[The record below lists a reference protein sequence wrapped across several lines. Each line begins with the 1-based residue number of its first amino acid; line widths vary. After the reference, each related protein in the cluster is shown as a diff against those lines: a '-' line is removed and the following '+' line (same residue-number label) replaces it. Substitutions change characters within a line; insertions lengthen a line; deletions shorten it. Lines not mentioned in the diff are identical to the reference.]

1 MAKNLFI
8 DASHPSQTRVV
19 LKSENDIEDY
29 EYEGKNNNL
38 IKNNIYLGKVSRIEP
53 SLQAAFI
60 DFGRERHG
68 FLSFNDIQS
77 DYYQI
82 PQSDIELIK
91 KEEEETRIEL
101 QKQSEIEEKNLDE
114 KDFEEKILE
123 PENKLQISDEENQ
136 VGEKNLDLKKNNF
149 PIRKKKYKI
158 QEVIKPNQVILVQVL
173 KDERGLKGAALTTFI
188 SIAGKY
194 TVLMPNTPKGGGIS
208 RKIFNP
214 IERKKIRQILNL
226 IDIPKEMG
234 LIVRTA
240 GSNKTKND
248 IENDLKNSINSW
260 EGIKKKAMD
269 SLAPSIIFQESDIIK
284 RSIRDMVDDE
294 VQNIFVEG
302 NEGYQKAKMY
312 IKQLMPKQIKKVKKY
327 RDKNPLFF
335 KNNIETKLYEIYKTE
350 VKLKSGGYLVINPT
364 EALVS
369 IDVNSGKSIKQRNV
383 ENTAFDT
390 NLEAAE
396 EISRQIKIRDL
407 SGLII
412 IDFIDMHNFSN
423 RRQVERKLKEKCRKD
438 RARIQIGRI
447 THFGL
452 LEMSRQRLRES
463 NVKWVMSLTN
473 ESQSFKILKL
483 AEIKCLEN
491 KSKEILIYLNKKIL
505 DFLSK
510 NSEEDILFFQGVS
523 PVVGGTEAEATAKAA
538 EYIDQF
544 STEGSLAHLSGGI
557 GIDMGVVDLDQPL
570 DTINPQSMRG
580 FIKSLIESA
589 PDKKRTFRD
598 LIRNRMAGQ
607 FLTGTPEQIA
617 DALEEWQQRGVD
629 GFNIVY
635 SVTPGTFMDFIDGVV
650 PVLQSRGLVQ
660 REYSPGPLR
669 EKIFGDPKLPDR
681 HIGARYRQLS

>member
-1 MAKNLFI
+1 MPKNLFI
-8 DASHPSQTRVV
+8 DASHPSKTRVV

-77 DYYQI
+77 DYYQL
-82 PQSDIELIK
+82 PQSDIEELK

-101 QKQSEIEEKNLDE
+101 QKQSEIDE
-114 KDFEEKILE
+114 KDLEQKDLEEKVHE
-123 PENKLQISDEENQ
+123 PENKTILTDEENQ
-136 VGEKNLDLKKNNF
+136 NNDKIADSNSNNF
-149 PIRKKKYKI
+149 SIKKKRYKI

-194 TVLMPNTPKGGGIS
+194 IVLMPNTSKGGGIS

-214 IERKKIRQILNL
+214 VDRKKIRQILNL
-226 IDIPKEMG
+226 IEIPKEMG

-248 IENDLKNSINSW
+248 IENDLQNSINSW
-260 EGIKKKAMD
+260 EEIKNKAME
-269 SLAPSIIFQESDIIK
+269 SIAPTIIFQESDIIK
-284 RSIRDMVDDE
+284 RSIRDMVNDD

-302 NEGYQKAKMY
+302 NEGYQKAKLY

-327 RDKNPLFF
+327 RDKIPLFF
-335 KNNIETKLYEIYKTE
+335 KNNIEGKLYEIYKTE
-350 VKLKSGGYLVINPT
+350 VKLKSGGYIVINPT

-369 IDVNSGKSIKQRNV
+369 IDVNSGKSIKQKNV
-383 ENTAFDT
+383 ESTALDT

-396 EISRQIKIRDL
+396 EIARQIKIRDL

-423 RRQVERKLKEKCRKD
+423 RKQVERKLKEKCRKD

-463 NVKWVMSLTN
+463 NVKWVMNLTN
-473 ESQSFKILKL
+473 ESQALKILKL
-483 AEIKCLEN
+483 AEIKSLEN
-491 KSKEILIYLNKKIL
+491 KSKEIKFTLNKKII

-510 NSEEDILFFQGVS
+510 NSEEDIAFFQNKNKVKLNFQEDLNFD
-523 PVVGGTEAEATAKAA
+523 VNDYKLEFKAKNNKII
-538 EYIDQF
+538 E
-544 STEGSLAHLSGGI
+544 
-557 GIDMGVVDLDQPL
+557 
-570 DTINPQSMRG
+570 TIQSERIVKKETNI
-580 FIKSLIESA
+580 IKFE
-589 PDKKRTFRD
+589 DKKKKFKKTF
-598 LIRNRMAGQ
+598 LKSTKKK
-607 FLTGTPEQIA
+607 F
-617 DALEEWQQRGVD
+617 
-629 GFNIVY
+629 FKKY
-635 SVTPGTFMDFIDGVV
+635 KKK
-650 PVLQSRGLVQ
+650 
-660 REYSPGPLR
+660 
-669 EKIFGDPKLPDR
+669 KIK
-681 HIGARYRQLS
+681 